1 MNIIDFFGI
10 VILMCGVILIYDARP
25 ITKKVFSF
33 GDQNDGVKGLKIV
46 GRCVWIAAG
55 IACLNTFLSTKI
67 IFEHQVIDNEEKE
80 NKGE

>member
-1 MNIIDFFGI
+1 MNIIDFLGI

-46 GRCVWIAAG
+46 GSV
-55 IACLNTFLSTKI
+55 LS
-67 IFEHQVIDNEEKE
+67 VI
-80 NKGE
+80 GGLLILI